1 MQKIADLYFVDGC
14 GRCSLYA
21 TPACKVH
28 TWAEELQAPSG
39 HHAQRWTHRNH
50 EMGLSLLRKPSQ

>member
-1 MQKIADLYFVDGC
+1 MDGNLQTKFITDYTMQKDSELYFIDGC

-28 TWAEELQAPSG
+28 
-39 HHAQRWTHRNH
+39 
-50 EMGLSLLRKPSQ
+50 